1 MKKTKLV
8 FIALI
13 ALVALCMMPVSA
25 MNITMANPSGIAER
39 DIIVYDSLGQMYGFY
54 NSTSTISLNGTEDYI
69 FSMKPMQTNPLEDPA
84 DWLTNDSIP
93 FITSNVTYIAIM
105 IILAAL
111 WLGRK

>member
-1 MKKTKLV
+1 MKTKLV
-8 FIALI
+8 FIALV

-69 FSMKPMQTNPLEDPA
+69 FSMKPMQSNPLEDPA
-84 DWLTNDSIP
+84 DWFTNDAVPIV
-93 FITSNVTYIAIM
+93 TSNATYIILM
-105 IILAAL
+105 IALAAI

>member
-1 MKKTKLV
+1 MKQKLMI
-8 FIALI
+8 IALI
-13 ALVALCMMPVSA
+13 ALMAFVMMPASA

-69 FSMKPMQTNPLEDPA
+69 FSMKPMQSNPLEDPV
-84 DWLTNDSIP
+84 DWLENDSIP
-93 FITSNVTYIAIM
+93 FVTSNATYIILM
-105 IILAAL
+105 VILAGL